1 MKSNGLTTILNG
13 ALAVC
18 LVACVILCVQFVF
31 LSRDVRQLNSQ
42 LAGINAWNNGV
53 QAFVMEC
60 AEYSKKNPAILPILK
75 TIGVEPTAAAKQ

>member
-18 LVACVILCVQFVF
+18 LVASVILCVQFVF
-31 LSRDVRQLNSQ
+31 LSRDVRQLNTQ

-53 QAFVMEC
+53 QTFVMEC
-60 AEYSKKNPAILPILK
+60 AEYSKKNPAILPILE
-75 TIGVEPTAAAKQ
+75 TIGVKPNAAAK

>member
-1 MKSNGLTTILNG
+1 MKSKGLTTILNG

-18 LVACVILCVQFVF
+18 LVASVILCVQFVF
-31 LSRDVRQLNSQ
+31 LSRDARQLNTQ

-60 AEYSKKNPAILPILK
+60 AEYSKKNPAMLPILE
-75 TIGVEPTAAAKQ
+75 TIGVKPNAAAK

>member
-18 LVACVILCVQFVF
+18 LLASVILCVQFVF
-31 LSRDVRQLNSQ
+31 LSRDVRQLNAQ

-53 QAFVMEC
+53 QTFVMEC

-75 TIGVEPTAAAKQ
+75 TIGVEPNPAAK

>member
-18 LVACVILCVQFVF
+18 LLASVILCVQFVF
-31 LSRDVRQLNSQ
+31 LSRDARQLNSQ

-60 AEYSKKNPAILPILK
+60 VEYSKKNPAILPILK
-75 TIGVEPTAAAKQ
+75 TIGVEPTAAK

>member
-18 LVACVILCVQFVF
+18 LAASVILCVQFVF
-31 LSRDVRQLNSQ
+31 LSRDVRQLNIQ
-42 LAGINAWNNGV
+42 LTGINAWNNGV

-60 AEYSKKNPAILPILK
+60 AEYSRKNPAMLPLLK
-75 TIGVEPTAAAKQ
+75 TIGVEPVAAAK